1 MFESKKFRPKWA
13 PIRSLRP
20 SLATTQ
26 GSSQSVWSKQLL
38 APPSPDGAPAA
49 SGGAGNG
56 TGAGAGAGANAG
68 AGGASGEANAE
79 SSASADAAADK
90 QDADAA
96 TGAGGAGSNGSNGTD
111 VDADGDAAMGG
122 ATSASGTQVP
132 CRYCKRV
139 GKPSE
144 HLVECTICHR
154 GYHAAC
160 MEPGVE
166 PKAPREGSALQS
178 WACLDCKHCHACK
191 TMTAP
196 ANGWHDREH
205 PGDKKRVYTFCD
217 KCNARYKRGE
227 YCPICVRSYGE
238 DEVNMLFCDAC
249 EVRSVRR
256 SFLVRWRRQLVNAS
270 PGGLARADVGA
281 L

>member
-96 TGAGGAGSNGSNGTD
+96 TGAVARFRS
-111 VDADGDAAMGG
+111 GD
-122 ATSASGTQVP
+122 TP
-132 CRYCKRV
+132 
-139 GKPSE
+139 
-144 HLVECTICHR
+144 
-154 GYHAAC
+154 
-160 MEPGVE
+160 
-166 PKAPREGSALQS
+166 
-178 WACLDCKHCHACK
+178 
-191 TMTAP
+191 
-196 ANGWHDREH
+196 
-205 PGDKKRVYTFCD
+205 
-217 KCNARYKRGE
+217 
-227 YCPICVRSYGE
+227 
-238 DEVNMLFCDAC
+238 
-249 EVRSVRR
+249 
-256 SFLVRWRRQLVNAS
+256 
-270 PGGLARADVGA
+270 
-281 L
+281 